1 MSDNSYTNWYSMSDQ
16 AVIKQLGEFVKHHR
30 LEQNKTQEELAKE
43 AGISRS
49 TLSLL
54 ERGETVT
61 LGTFIQVL
69 RVLGL
74 LEHLDAFQVEEVTSP
89 IALAKKEQQ
98 KRKRASGSKRSE
110 TQESD
115 W

>member
-1 MSDNSYTNWYSMSDQ
+1 MNELSYKNWASMSDKALIEQ
-16 AVIKQLGEFVKHHR
+16 IGAFIKQHR
-30 LEQNKTQEELAKE
+30 LRQNRTQNEVAEE

-61 LGTFIQVL
+61 LLTLIQVL
-69 RVLGL
+69 RVLDQL
-74 LEHLDAFQVEEVTSP
+74 HIMNAFRVEERVSP
-89 IALAKKEQQ
+89 IALAKLEKE
-98 KRKRASGSKRSE
+98 KRKRASRENRGKQNLSE
-110 TQESD
+110 

>member
-1 MSDNSYTNWYSMSDQ
+1 MNDIPYTSWNSMSDK
-16 AVIKQLGEFVKHHR
+16 ALTIHIGAFIKHHR
-30 LEQNKTQEELAKE
+30 MEMNKTQETLARE

-61 LGTFIQVL
+61 IATLIQVM
-69 RVLGL
+69 RVLDVL
-74 LEHLDAFQVEEVTSP
+74 NVLETFTIQKAISP
-89 IALAKKEQQ
+89 IALANIEKK
-98 KRKRASGSKRSE
+98 KRKRASGKSSVE
-110 TQESD
+110 TSPN

>member
-1 MSDNSYTNWYSMSDQ
+1 MNELSYKNWASMSDKALIEQ
-16 AVIKQLGEFVKHHR
+16 IGSFIKQHR
-30 LEQNKTQEELAKE
+30 LRQNRTQNEVAEE

-61 LGTFIQVL
+61 ILTLIQVL
-69 RVLGL
+69 RVLDQL
-74 LEHLDAFQVEEVTSP
+74 HIMNAFRVEERVSP
-89 IALAKKEQQ
+89 IALAKLEKE
-98 KRKRASGSKRSE
+98 KRKRASRENRGKQNLSE
-110 TQESD
+110 

>member
-1 MSDNSYTNWYSMSDQ
+1 MNELSYKNWASMSDKALIEQ
-16 AVIKQLGEFVKHHR
+16 IGAFIKHHR
-30 LEQNKTQEELAKE
+30 LRQNRTQNEVAEE

-61 LGTFIQVL
+61 ILTLIQVL
-69 RVLGL
+69 RVLDQL
-74 LEHLDAFQVEEVTSP
+74 HIMNAFRVEERVSP
-89 IALAKKEQQ
+89 IALAKLEKE
-98 KRKRASGSKRSE
+98 KRKRASRENRGKQNLSE
-110 TQESD
+110 